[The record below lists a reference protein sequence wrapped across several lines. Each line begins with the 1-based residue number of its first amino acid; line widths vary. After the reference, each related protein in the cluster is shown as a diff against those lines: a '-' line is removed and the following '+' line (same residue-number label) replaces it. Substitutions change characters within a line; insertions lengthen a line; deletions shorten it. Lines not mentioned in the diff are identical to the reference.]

1 MITCTKFSTV
11 TSISR
16 TAVHSLCKW
25 VGEVSK
31 NKDMTRRAFEK
42 CGISVLIDG
51 CKDEAIKIK
60 GLDSYQVRT
69 IDSDNA
75 DDDTDSD

>member
-1 MITCTKFSTV
+1 
-11 TSISR
+11 
-16 TAVHSLCKW
+16 
-25 VGEVSK
+25 
-31 NKDMTRRAFEK
+31 MTRRAFEK